1 MKENLLTSF
10 KETIVGDEYLTTPHD
25 YHRDNSGNYG
35 NTRNQFLS
43 AKLLLELQKTLPSYA
58 NTLVQVFTIPVKIK
72 ENEGKK
78 VIDIDPEY
86 VLQIRDSLSEK
97 TKEQLSEALE
107 PIPTSINSLKS
118 DIYELIEELD
128 DMFEEADEE
137 KREKLTL
144 KRNMLYNAIDKIL
157 EQDISPQYNAYKLQF
172 EMDLTDGDTMDEDPL
187 EEQVEKIKTL
197 LMKFMQSF
205 SKQEII
211 NFHIEDGSGIL
222 FHILDTAEQ
231 YLSEKYNSNAQEK
244 NVDEERIRDAIQ
256 NCILNLN
263 NIFVPKSWT
272 KKEKEDSIENLDERI
287 ITLSENIFWYLGWL
301 RQEPIGNE
309 LYIIKEK
316 IDSFFTTFCK
326 EEYGDKNA
334 LEKWLLL
341 GEDFSFIHR
350 LIDDLL
356 ILKEYPY
363 DTINPD
369 SGLWMCLSLLNSY
382 DTGKKKK
389 MWILVNKLEENCT
402 LQDINKQLY
411 HKDIIIL
418 QELAAEEECYRFAT
432 VLRDMKPK
440 I

>member
-1 MKENLLTSF
+1 MKDNLLTSF

-231 YLSEKYNSNAQEK
+231 YLSEKYNSNAQEN

-263 NIFVPKSWT
+263 NIFVPKS
-272 KKEKEDSIENLDERI
+272 
-287 ITLSENIFWYLGWL
+287 
-301 RQEPIGNE
+301 
-309 LYIIKEK
+309 
-316 IDSFFTTFCK
+316 
-326 EEYGDKNA
+326 
-334 LEKWLLL
+334 
-341 GEDFSFIHR
+341 
-350 LIDDLL
+350 
-356 ILKEYPY
+356 
-363 DTINPD
+363 
-369 SGLWMCLSLLNSY
+369 
-382 DTGKKKK
+382 
-389 MWILVNKLEENCT
+389 
-402 LQDINKQLY
+402 
-411 HKDIIIL
+411 
-418 QELAAEEECYRFAT
+418 
-432 VLRDMKPK
+432 
-440 I
+440 